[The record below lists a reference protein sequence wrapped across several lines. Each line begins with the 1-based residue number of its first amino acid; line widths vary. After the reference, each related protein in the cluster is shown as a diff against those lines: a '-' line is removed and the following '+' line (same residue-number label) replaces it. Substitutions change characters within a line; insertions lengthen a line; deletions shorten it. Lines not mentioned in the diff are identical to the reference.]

1 MADGVTVEVDTA
13 AVIAALLSLGDA
25 AQPYINTASEATAAA
40 FVTEARSRLQRKLG
54 PLATGETVAGIQAF
68 PAHDGNGT
76 IVVSGR
82 EWMPNLPL
90 WLEKGTKKGK
100 AGSHSSPALAYFY
113 STQQLMEAPHLRRVA
128 EALQQAIADRGWG
141 EA

>member
-1 MADGVTVEVDTA
+1 MADGFTIDVDPS
-13 AVIAALLSLGDA
+13 AVVAALTSLGAA
-25 AQPYINTASEATAAA
+25 AQPYINTASEATGAA
-40 FVTEARSRLQRKLG
+40 FVTEAQARLARKLG
-54 PLATGETVAGIQAF
+54 PNATGETVAGIQAF

-82 EWMPNLPL
+82 AWMPNLPL

-113 STQQLMEAPHLRRVA
+113 STQQLMEAPHLRRI
-128 EALQQAIADRGWG
+128 EAALLQAIADRGLG
-141 EA
+141 DA